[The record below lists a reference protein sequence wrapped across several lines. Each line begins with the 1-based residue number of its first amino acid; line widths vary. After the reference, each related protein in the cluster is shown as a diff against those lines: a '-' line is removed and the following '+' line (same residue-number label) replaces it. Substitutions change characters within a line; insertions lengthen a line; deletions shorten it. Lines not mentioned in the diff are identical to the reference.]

1 MGTMETFQP
10 LAREPKAKVLEG
22 PEAVGRPAVGGRR
35 RRPKKDLPA
44 GWLLSL
50 PLHPVTC
57 MKPLLRLAL
66 LASITGRLLAEGP
79 DADPAARLEF
89 FEQRIRPAL
98 VEHCH
103 ECHSATAKK
112 IQGGLRVDSRAALLA
127 GGDTGPAVVPGKPE
141 SSWLIRALDHSDRDL
156 AMPPKQAQLPAAVRQ
171 DFRRW
176 VAAGAPWPGGDTAEA
191 PAKDTFNLEERRN
204 AQAWLWE
211 PPQRQEIPAIRRTQW
226 AADPIDHFILKPLE
240 ERWLRPA
247 DPVPDSVWLRRASF
261 AVTGLPPTPQD
272 QQRLDREASPQARE
286 NAVDRLLASPHFGE
300 RWARHWMDLMRYA
313 ESRGHES
320 DFAIA
325 NAWQYR
331 DYLVRAFNQDVPYD
345 RFLMEHL
352 AGDLLQPPRLRP
364 GTDHNESV
372 LGTGWAFL
380 GEEVHSPVDIRQDE
394 CDRIDNK
401 IDVFTKSFLGLTVA
415 CARCHDHKFDPIRS
429 QDYYA
434 LSGFILSSN
443 YRQVRFEAME
453 NNRCMAHELQELR
466 GRHLPALARRAG
478 TVLRPTAQRLGSTL
492 NQALEGESTT
502 PEISA
507 WVAEL
512 QRAKTNRQHLL
523 HPLVQPEARIGTPSV
538 TDAEVLPARR
548 IIADFTR
555 PDAQPWKADGEAFGP
570 GPLPAGT
577 LVAGLTEG
585 RPIARVVDL
594 GAARR
599 DAFWNRLSNTPGNE
613 NDSGRI
619 GSAARAGRMLRTPTV
634 TLQSGRLHY
643 LLRGRVKVFASVDSH
658 LMVEGPL
665 HGALNQTFDTGDSLE
680 PQWVSQ
686 GLEAYSGHRAHLEFG
701 PDGDRELEILQVVES
716 ETVPTWQPVALMA
729 GARRDTLAK
738 DLVDALQKRALEACD
753 WLEGRSTN
761 TPPTAV
767 LRWADWWLQHPE
779 LSGLATDAEYRK
791 LSRQLVREQ
800 EALAGKVAWQSRTAV
815 AWMDGTGVDEQV
827 LVRGKPFKPG
837 ILAPRSLPAAFTGA
851 KPIQPT
857 GGSGRLEL
865 ARQLADPGNP
875 LVARVWVNRVWHHL
889 FGRGLVPTVDNF
901 GALGERPTHP
911 ELLDH
916 LAWQFVH
923 VDRWSTKRLIRR
935 LLLTQTYAMG
945 SRDSDTRAP
954 ELDPAN
960 RWWHRMPVRRLEAEA
975 IHDALLVVSG
985 RFNPAMAG
993 TPVPVHLTEFV
1004 IGRGRPD
1011 QSGPLDGDGRR
1022 SLYTA
1027 LRRNFLPTTL
1037 QAFDFPTPFSTVGRR
1052 NVTNVPAQS
1061 LAAMNDPFFHQQAE
1075 VWARRLLAEWPEAD
1089 VPTRIQALFAQAYN
1103 RPPTPTELASCQAT
1117 LSELKAFHAAKP
1129 ASPSDPGPWTD
1140 LCHALLN
1147 ANEFLYLP

>member
-1 MGTMETFQP
+1 MSGVRWHAGSGIIAAVPGSWATIRPVVSARERPPRWDPQP
-10 LAREPKAKVLEG
+10 LDSGQFAR
-22 PEAVGRPAVGGRR
+22 
-35 RRPKKDLPA
+35 
-44 GWLLSL
+44 
-50 PLHPVTC
+50 
-57 MKPLLRLAL
+57 MKPFTLTAL
-66 LASITGRLLAEGP
+66 TILFGCLVRAQNPA
-79 DADPAARLEF
+79 ADPAASLEF
-89 FEQRIRPAL
+89 FEQRIRPVL

-103 ECHSATAKK
+103 ECHSASAKK
-112 IQGGLRVDSRAALLA
+112 VQGGLRLDSRAALLA
-127 GGDTGPAVVPGKPE
+127 GGDTGPALVPGKPE
-141 SSWLIRALDHSDRDL
+141 SSLLIRALDHTERDL
-156 AMPPKQAQLPAAVRQ
+156 AMPPKRAPLPEPVRQ

-176 VAAGAPWPGGDTAEA
+176 VAAGAPWTAGETPEA
-191 PAKDTFNLEERRN
+191 PAKDKFNLEERRK

-226 AADPIDHFILKPLE
+226 ALDPIDHFILKPLE

-247 DPVPDSVWLRRASF
+247 EPVTDAVWLRRASF

-272 QQRLDREASPQARE
+272 QQRLEHEAGPEARA

-320 DFAIA
+320 DFGIA

-331 DYLVRAFNQDVPYD
+331 DYLVRAFNADVPYD
-345 RFLMEHL
+345 RFLVEHL
-352 AGDLLQPPRLRP
+352 AGDLLLRPRLRP

-434 LSGFILSSN
+434 MSGFILSSS

-453 NNRCMAHELQELR
+453 NNRRMAQELR
-466 GRHLPALARRAG
+466 AVRDRQLPALARRAG
-478 TVLRPTAQRLGSTL
+478 TVLRPSAQRLSQTL
-492 NQALEGESTT
+492 TDALEAKQAPAETA
-502 PEISA
+502 A
-507 WVAEL
+507 WAAEL
-512 QRAKTNRQHLL
+512 QRARTNRQHLL
-523 HPLVQPEARIGTPSV
+523 HPLVQPEARGEAPSI
-538 TDAEVLPARR
+538 DADPGPRLRH
-548 IIADFTR
+548 IADFTR
-555 PDAQPWKADGEAFGP
+555 PDSQPWMADGEAFGR

-585 RPIARVVDL
+585 RPIARIVDL

-599 DAFWNRLSNTPGNE
+599 DAFWNRLSNSPGNE

-619 GSAARAGRMLRTPTV
+619 GSAGRAGRMLRTPTV

-643 LLRGRVKVFASVDSH
+643 LIRGRAKVFASVDSH

-680 PQWVSQ
+680 PQWVSH
-686 GLEAYSGHRAHLEFG
+686 GLEAYAGHRVHLEFG
-701 PDGDRELEILQVVES
+701 PDGDRELEILKVVES
-716 ETVPTWQPVALMA
+716 ETTPRWKPVALVD
-729 GARRDTLAK
+729 GARRDTPMSG
-738 DLVDALQKRALEACD
+738 LVDALQKRALEACD
-753 WLEGRSTN
+753 WLEGRTTN
-761 TPPTAV
+761 TPPTEV

-779 LSGLATDAEYRK
+779 LSALATDAEYRK
-791 LSRQLVREQ
+791 LSRQLARDQ
-800 EALAGKVAWQSRTAV
+800 ETLAGKVTWQSRTAV
-815 AWMDGTGVDEQV
+815 AWMDGTGVDEHV
-827 LVRGKPFKPG
+827 LVRGKPAKPG
-837 ILAPRSLPAAFTGA
+837 ILAPRSLPAVFSGA
-851 KPIQPT
+851 KPIQPAD
-857 GGSGRLEL
+857 GSGRLEL
-865 ARQLADPGNP
+865 ARQLADPANP

-889 FGRGLVPTVDNF
+889 FGRGLVATVDNF

-935 LLLTQTYAMG
+935 LLLTQTYAMA

-960 RWWHRMPVRRLEAEA
+960 QWWHRMPVRRLEAEA

-1061 LAAMNDPFFHQQAE
+1061 LAVMNDPFFHQQAE
-1075 VWARRLLAEWPEAD
+1075 VWARRLLAEWPQAD
-1089 VPTRIQALFAQAYN
+1089 NATRIRVLFAQAYN
-1103 RPPTPTELASCQAT
+1103 RPPTAAELDSCQAT
-1117 LSELKAFHAAKP
+1117 LSELKAFHADKA
-1129 ASPSDPGPWTD
+1129 AGSVDPGPWID

-1147 ANEFLYLP
+1147 ANEFIYLP

>member
-1 MGTMETFQP
+1 MN
-10 LAREPKAKVLEG
+10 
-22 PEAVGRPAVGGRR
+22 
-35 RRPKKDLPA
+35 
-44 GWLLSL
+44 
-50 PLHPVTC
+50 
-57 MKPLLRLAL
+57 PLLPFAL
-66 LASITGRLLAEGP
+66 LVWTTGRLLAQAP
-79 DADPAARLEF
+79 AADPTASLEF
-89 FEQRIRPAL
+89 FEQRIRPVL

-103 ECHSATAKK
+103 ECHSASAKK

-127 GGDTGPAVVPGKPE
+127 GGDTGPALVPGKPE
-141 SSWLIRALDHSDRDL
+141 SSLLIRALDHVDRDL
-156 AMPPKQAQLPAAVRQ
+156 AMPPKRAQLTPAVRQ
-171 DFRRW
+171 DLRRW
-176 VAAGAPWPGGDTAEA
+176 VAAGAPWTGGDTPEA
-191 PAKDTFNLEERRN
+191 PAKATFNLEERRK

-211 PPQRQEIPAIRRTQW
+211 PPQRPEIPTIRRTQW
-226 AADPIDHFILKPLE
+226 AKDPVDHFILKPLE

-247 DPVPDSVWLRRASF
+247 DPVTDSVWLRRASF
-261 AVTGLPPTPQD
+261 AVTGLPPTPPE
-272 QQRLDREASPQARE
+272 QQSLEQEAGPQARA

-364 GTDHNESV
+364 GTDHQESV

-434 LSGFILSSN
+434 LSGFILSSS
-443 YRQVRFEAME
+443 YRQVRFEAAE
-453 NNRCMAHELQELR
+453 NNRRMAAELQSLR
-466 GRHLPALARRAG
+466 ARHLPALARRAG
-478 TVLRPTAQRLGSTL
+478 TVLRPSAQRLAQTL
-492 NQALEGESTT
+492 SDAIEARAFT
-502 PEISA
+502 PEVQA

-512 QRAKTNRQHLL
+512 QRARTNRQHLL
-523 HPLVQPEARIGTPSV
+523 HSLVQPEARDAGVPADAGPS
-538 TDAEVLPARR
+538 PGRR
-548 IIADFTR
+548 VIADFTR
-555 PDAQPWKADGEAFGP
+555 PDAQPWKADGEAFGS
-570 GPLPAGT
+570 GPLAAGS

-585 RPIARVVDL
+585 RPIAHILDL

-599 DAFWNRLSNTPGNE
+599 DAFWNRLSNTPGTE

-619 GSAARAGRMLRTPTV
+619 GSAARAGRMVRTPTV

-643 LLRGRVKVFASVDSH
+643 LLRGRAKVFASVDSH

-665 HGALNQTFDTGDSLE
+665 HGALNQTFDSGDSLE
-680 PQWVSQ
+680 PRWVTH
-686 GLEAYSGHRAHLEFG
+686 GLEAYAGHRAHLEFG

-716 ETVPTWQPVALMA
+716 ETVPTWQPVALVA
-729 GARRDTLAK
+729 GARRDTPLTELAG
-738 DLVDALQKRALEACD
+738 ALQKRALEACD
-753 WLEGRSTN
+753 WLEGRTTN
-761 TPPTAV
+761 TPPTEV

-779 LSGLATDAEYRK
+779 LSGLATDAEYRT
-791 LSRQLVREQ
+791 LARRLVREQ
-800 EALAGKVAWQSRTAV
+800 ESLAAQVTWQSRTAV
-815 AWMDGTGVDEQV
+815 AWMDGTGVDEHV
-827 LVRGKPFKPG
+827 LVRGKPSKPG
-837 ILAPRSLPAAFTGA
+837 VPAPRSLPVAFRGA
-851 KPIQPT
+851 QPIQPAD
-857 GGSGRLEL
+857 GSGRLEL
-865 ARQLADPGNP
+865 ARQLVDPANP

-916 LAWQFVH
+916 LAWQFIH

-935 LLLTQTYAMG
+935 LLLTQTYAMA
-945 SRDSDTRAP
+945 SRDSDRRAD

-960 RWWHRMPVRRLEAEA
+960 QWWHRMPVRRLEAEA

-985 RFNPAMAG
+985 RFNPAMGG

-1061 LAAMNDPFFHQQAE
+1061 LAVMNDPFFHQQAG
-1075 VWARRLLAEWPEAD
+1075 VWARRLLAECPQAD
-1089 VPTRIQALFAQAYN
+1089 DATRLRVLFAQAYN
-1103 RPPTPTELASCQAT
+1103 RPPTPAELDACRAT
-1117 LSELKAFHAAKP
+1117 LAELRAFHADKP
-1129 ASPSDPGPWTD
+1129 ADSSDPGPWTD

>member
-1 MGTMETFQP
+1 MKLFP
-10 LAREPKAKVLEG
+10 L
-22 PEAVGRPAVGGRR
+22 
-35 RRPKKDLPA
+35 
-44 GWLLSL
+44 
-50 PLHPVTC
+50 
-57 MKPLLRLAL
+57 LAL
-66 LASITGRLLAEGP
+66 LPLFFGGVLAQSP
-79 DADPAARLEF
+79 STDPAAGLEF
-89 FEQRIRPAL
+89 FEQRIRPLL

-103 ECHSATAKK
+103 ECHSASATKV
-112 IQGGLRVDSRAALLA
+112 QGGLRVDSRVALLA
-127 GGDTGPAVVPGKPE
+127 GGDSGPALVPGKPDA
-141 SSWLIRALDHSDRDL
+141 SLLIRAVDHVERDL
-156 AMPPKQAQLPAAVRQ
+156 AMPSKRAQLPEPVRQ
-171 DFRRW
+171 DLRRW
-176 VAAGAPWPGGDTAEA
+176 VAAGAVWPGGQPQETKEA
-191 PAKDTFNLEERRN
+191 PAKDRFNLEERRK

-211 PPQRQEIPAIRRTQW
+211 PPRRQAIPTIRRTQW
-226 AADPIDHFILKPLE
+226 AKDPVDHFILNPLE

-247 DPVPDSVWLRRASF
+247 EPVEDAVWFRRASA
-261 AVTGLPPTPQD
+261 AVTGLPPTPEAR
-272 QQRLDREASPQARE
+272 QRLEAEAGPDARE
-286 NAVDRLLASPHFGE
+286 KAVDRLLASPHFGE

-331 DYLVRAFNQDVPYD
+331 DYLVRAFNEDVPYD
-345 RFLMEHL
+345 RFLQEHL

-429 QDYYA
+429 QDYYS
-434 LSGFILSSN
+434 LSGFILGSS

-453 NNRCMAHELQELR
+453 NNRRMAKELQDLR
-466 GRHLPALARRAG
+466 GGHLPTLARRAG
-478 TVLRPTAQRLGSTL
+478 AVLRPDAQRLASTL
-492 NQALEGESTT
+492 NQALEGKPTT
-502 PEISA
+502 HETSA
-507 WVAEL
+507 WAAEIL
-512 QRAKTNRQHLL
+512 RAGTNRQHLL
-523 HPLVQPEARIGTPSV
+523 HPLVRPEARTGTPSA
-538 TDAEVLPARR
+538 TDGDPLPARR

-555 PDAQPWKADGEAFGP
+555 PHAQPWKADGEAFGS

-585 RPIARVVDL
+585 LPVLRVVDL

-634 TLQSGRLHY
+634 TLRSGRLHY
-643 LLRGRVKVFASVDSH
+643 LIRGRAKVFASVDSH

-665 HGALNQTFDTGDSLE
+665 HGVLNQTFDTGDSLE
-680 PQWVSQ
+680 PKWVTH

-701 PDGDRELEILQVVES
+701 PEGDRELEILQVVES
-716 ETVPTWQPVALMA
+716 ETVPTWQPVPLVA
-729 GARRDTLAK
+729 GSRRDTPMK
-738 DLVDALQKRALEACD
+738 DLLDALQQRALEACD
-753 WLEGRSTN
+753 WLEGRGTN
-761 TPPTAV
+761 TPSTAV
-767 LRWADWWLQHPE
+767 LRWTDWWLQHPE
-779 LSGLATDAEYRK
+779 LSGLATDTEYRK
-791 LSRQLVREQ
+791 LARRFLQEQ
-800 EALAGKVAWQSRTAV
+800 EALTRKVVWQSRTAV
-815 AWMDGTGVDEQV
+815 AWMDGTGVDEHV

-837 ILAPRSLPAAFTGA
+837 VLAPRSLPVAFSGA
-851 KPIQPT
+851 RPIQSADS
-857 GGSGRLEL
+857 SGRLEL
-865 ARQLADPGNP
+865 ARQLADPSNP

-916 LAWQFVH
+916 LAWQFIH

-960 RWWHRMPVRRLEAEA
+960 QWWHRMPVRRLEAEA
-975 IHDALLVVSG
+975 IHDALLAVSG
-985 RFNPAMAG
+985 RLDPALG
-993 TPVPVHLTEFV
+993 GPPVPVHLTEFV

-1011 QSGPLDGDGRR
+1011 QSGPLDGNGRR

-1061 LAAMNDPFFHQQAE
+1061 LAVMNDPFFHQQAE
-1075 VWARRLLAEWPEAD
+1075 LWARRLLREHPQAD
-1089 VPTRIQALFAQAYN
+1089 LPSRVRALFLQAYH
-1103 RPPTPTELASCQAT
+1103 RSPTPAELEACRAT
-1117 LSELKAFHAAKP
+1117 LAELKAFHA
-1129 ASPSDPGPWTD
+1129 SEPSDPSEVGPWID
-1140 LCHALLN
+1140 FCHALLN
-1147 ANEFLYLP
+1147 ANEFIYLP